1 MIALLHFYLSRRRLH
16 LIQLFSFRM
25 RPLCAV
31 VFSVAVMCAAR
42 AQGVQAQKEA
52 VAQKTS
58 HAQPADVSGD
68 WQVSW
73 EGRLGTAPGTLHLQQ
88 DGKKLTGTFKDLHG
102 LSSLSGT
109 IDENRI
115 SFDVQFQGAHPFT
128 TRFVGNANG
137 EKIEGTSQAVNVGER
152 GAFLG
157 HGGEVVNPEHPWK
170 AKRGTATPGA
180 NQATSGE
187 IGAKPSPPANK

>member
-1 MIALLHFYLSRRRLH
+1 V
-16 LIQLFSFRM
+16 IQGCGFRVW
-25 RPLCAV
+25 LVLVSSGVFFAV
-31 VFSVAVMCAAR
+31 TVHAMGQPRAPQTEKDAA
-42 AQGVQAQKEA
+42 
-52 VAQKTS
+52 AQKTS
-58 HAQPADVSGD
+58 RAQPADVSGD

-109 IDENRI
+109 VDENRI

-137 EKIEGTSQAVNVGER
+137 EKIEGTSQAVNVGEG

-180 NQATSGE
+180 NQAATSGE